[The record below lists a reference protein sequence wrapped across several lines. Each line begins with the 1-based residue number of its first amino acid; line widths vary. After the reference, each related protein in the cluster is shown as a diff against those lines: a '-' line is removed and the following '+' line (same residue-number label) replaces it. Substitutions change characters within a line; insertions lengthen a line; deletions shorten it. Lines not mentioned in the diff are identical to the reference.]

1 LSAPEVRRE
10 AERLLAEAARVKGD
24 APVLRSQVEQLNTAL
39 QIYDKPIKTVFQSD
53 GQTRIVVQRIGIFGT
68 FTRKE
73 LQLKPG
79 RYVVV
84 GTREGFRDVRR
95 EINVTPNE
103 PQVVVDVRCTELIS

>member
-1 LSAPEVRRE
+1 M
-10 AERLLAEAARVKGD
+10 KGD

-39 QIYDKPIKTVFQSD
+39 QIYEKPIKTVLQSD

-95 EINVTPNE
+95 EINITPSE
-103 PQVVVDVRCTELIS
+103 PQLVIDVRCTEAIS